1 VPYVSSWAWTDI
13 SLGVCLPWSLACC
26 EATDRR
32 YDHECERHSRYR
44 EGVARESHHGHQRT
58 QKKAPQLQQVNQT
71 VFQHLHPAQVEVAI
85 YRADEL
91 TQRRGLTSELDEM
104 WSYVGKKAEPRW
116 LWHAIDHHRGTVLA
130 YVFGRRKD
138 EVFLELKELLAPF
151 GITRFYT
158 DGWGAYERH
167 LDPEQHT
174 IGKAHTQK
182 IESKHINLR
191 TRIKRLVRRTICF
204 SKTIAMHD
212 LVLGLFIN
220 RYEFG
225 VAI

>member
-1 VPYVSSWAWTDI
+1 
-13 SLGVCLPWSLACC
+13 L
-26 EATDRR
+26 
-32 YDHECERHSRYR
+32 
-44 EGVARESHHGHQRT
+44 
-58 QKKAPQLQQVNQT
+58 
-71 VFQHLHPAQVEVAI
+71 QHLPPEQVEVEI
-85 YRADEL
+85 CRAEEL
-91 TQRRGLTSELDEM
+91 DQRRGLTSELDEM

-116 LWHAIDHHRGTVLA
+116 LWHAIDHHSGTVLA

-138 EVFLELKELLAPF
+138 EVFLQLQELLAPF
-151 GITRFYT
+151 HITRFST

-167 LDPEQHT
+167 IDPAQHT

-182 IESKHINLR
+182 IESKHINVR

-204 SKTIAMHD
+204 SKTTTMHD

-225 VAI
+225 IAI